1 MDEKLLGKCG
11 FYCGA
16 CPTYINGGC
25 RGCEEEHT
33 TGDCFTRDCEEEHTT
48 GDCFT
53 RDCVKEKKLN
63 FCGEC
68 KNFPCDT
75 IMTKPHSTVLDK
87 DWLLWKKKSERN
99 G

>member
-1 MDEKLLGKCG
+1 MDEKLSGRCG

-16 CPTYINGGC
+16 CPTYIKGGC
-25 RGCEEEHT
+25 HGREEEHT
-33 TGDCFTRDCEEEHTT
+33 A

-68 KNFPCDT
+68 RSFPCDT
-75 IMTKPHSTVLDK
+75 IMTRPRSTVPDK
-87 DWLLWKKKSERN
+87 DWLAWKKSESN